1 MSEKTFKEQLQ
12 HYFKGAKI
20 TEKGGYVCAH
30 VEGELEAEDLLPA
43 VALGF
48 MKLKRSGSGVTLYFQ
63 DVYAEIPEDFKT
75 AMRQFIGK
83 VDLGTTFKLE
93 RVKQGAEVRI
103 EGSDKDIVAL
113 LCGALAQDKRIAAI
127 LCKALG
133 AFVFGIKE
141 FYNETE
147 N

>member
-1 MSEKTFKEQLQ
+1 MSEKFKQQLQ
-12 HYFKGAKI
+12 AHFEGASV
-20 TEKGGYVCAH
+20 TEKDGYVCVH

-43 VALGF
+43 ASMGL
-48 MKLKRSGSGVTLYFQ
+48 MKLKRSGSGVTLYFK
-63 DVYAEIPEDFKT
+63 DVYTEISEDFKT

-103 EGSDKDIVAL
+103 EGSDKDIVAF
-113 LCGALAQDKRIAAI
+113 LCGTLAQDKRIAAI

-133 AFVFGIKE
+133 AFIFGIKE

-147 N
+147 D